1 MGPNHTVPG
10 LAEHGRCQVMGV
22 VNVTPDSFSDG
33 GAWFDHGRAVEH
45 GLSLVAEGAD
55 IIDVGGESTRP
66 GAQRVSAEEE
76 LRRVVPVVRE
86 LAAAGVAVSVD
97 TMRASVAERSVEAG
111 AVLVNDVSGGLADP
125 DMARL
130 VASSGVAYVLMH
142 WRGHSH
148 DMQSRAVYTDVVQEV
163 LDELRDRMEAMIS
176 SGVTPDQIVLDPGL
190 GFSKRPEPAH
200 NWALLH
206 QLERFHELGRP
217 VLVAGSRKRFLS
229 RLLGDPEAE
238 DRPFTECDSAT
249 AAVTTLSADRGAW
262 AVRVHDVRPN
272 ADAVRVAAAW
282 SDGGA
287 RLDEGRDP
295 ATDRGGL

>member
-10 LAEHGRCQVMGV
+10 LPEHGRCQVMGV

-45 GLSLVAEGAD
+45 GLRLVAEGAD

-86 LAAAGVAVSVD
+86 LAASGVAVSVD
-97 TMRASVAERSVEAG
+97 TMRARVAERSVEAG

-229 RLLGDPEAE
+229 RLLGDPKAE

-287 RLDEGRDP
+287 RLDEGRGP

>member
-10 LAEHGRCQVMGV
+10 LSEHGRCQVMGV

-33 GAWFDHGRAVEH
+33 GAWFDHGKAVEH
-45 GLSLVAEGAD
+45 GLRLVGEGAD

-86 LAAAGVAVSVD
+86 LAASGVAVSAD
-97 TMRASVAERSVEAG
+97 TMRARVAERSVEAG

-229 RLLGDPEAE
+229 RLLGDPKAE
-238 DRPFTECDSAT
+238 DRPFTECDAAT

-287 RLDEGRDP
+287 RLDEGRDRV
-295 ATDRGGL
+295 TDRGGL